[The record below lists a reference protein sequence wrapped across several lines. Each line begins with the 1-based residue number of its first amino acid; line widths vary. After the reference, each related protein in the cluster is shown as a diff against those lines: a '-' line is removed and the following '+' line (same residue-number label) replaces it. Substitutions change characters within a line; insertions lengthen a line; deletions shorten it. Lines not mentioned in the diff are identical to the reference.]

1 MHLLSSGEFSVDSNV
16 VADFFLVGKLDLLCG
31 LLQGRLLASDFV
43 LNELEEASISLPCA
57 EVVTLSAEEELAL
70 FDAIRK
76 NNPPLGSGEVG
87 ALTVAKLRRCSVITN
102 DNRARRAAEELG
114 IRVSGTLGVLEYAV
128 EADHITAEEAVEIL
142 EQMIQAGAW
151 FSDELVRMFR
161 TRILEED

>member
-57 EVVTLSAEEELAL
+57 EAITLSAQEELSL

-76 NNPPLGSGEVG
+76 NNPPLGAGEVG
-87 ALTVAKLRRCSVITN
+87 ALTVAKLRRCGVITN
-102 DNRARRAAEELG
+102 DSRARRAAEELG
-114 IRVSGTLGVLEYAV
+114 IQVSGTLGVLEYAV
-128 EADHITAEEAVEIL
+128 DLGRIKAEEAVSVL

-151 FSDELVRMFR
+151 FSDELVRIFR
-161 TRILEED
+161 ANILEEK

>member
-31 LLQGRLLASDFV
+31 LLQGRLFASDFV
-43 LNELEEASISLPCA
+43 LNELEEAGISLPCA
-57 EVVTLSAEEELAL
+57 EAVTLSAEEELAL
-70 FDAIRK
+70 FDGIRK
-76 NNPPLGSGEVG
+76 DNPPLGAGEVG
-87 ALTVAKLRRCSVITN
+87 ALTVAKLRKCGAMTN
-102 DNRARRAAEELG
+102 DSRARRAAEELG
-114 IRVSGTLGVLEYAV
+114 IPVSGTLGVLEYAV
-128 EADHITAEEAVEIL
+128 EADRISAEEAVGIL